1 MTSTASIRTTVHLE
15 KTSRV
20 RVHVAEEGL
29 GLAHL
34 TIATGDLTFGLAISG
49 DALDALITDLTAIQA
64 NAKAAEP
71 IVAAPVTVPRTR
83 LDDVLD
89 RIRVA

>member
-1 MTSTASIRTTVHLE
+1 MTAAASIRTTVHLQ

-20 RVHVAEEGL
+20 RIHVAEEGT

-34 TIATGDLTFGLAISG
+34 TIATGDLTFGLALSG
-49 DALDALITDLTAIQA
+49 EGLDALITDLTAIQA

-71 IVAAPVTVPRTR
+71 LVPVVAHEPRTR

>member
-20 RVHVAEEGL
+20 RVHVAEEGI

-49 DALDALITDLTAIQA
+49 DGLDSLIADLTAIQA

-71 IVAAPVTVPRTR
+71 LFMEPVTVPRTR